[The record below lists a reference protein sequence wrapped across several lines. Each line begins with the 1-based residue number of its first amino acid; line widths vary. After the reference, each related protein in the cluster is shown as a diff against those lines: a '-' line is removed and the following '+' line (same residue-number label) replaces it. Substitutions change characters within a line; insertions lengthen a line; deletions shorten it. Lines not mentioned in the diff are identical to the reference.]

1 MTKLLISLIGA
12 LILGTTL
19 PASAGPDEQKPND
32 AQRPA
37 ATAPLKCPPD
47 KPVLQLDHGPRAQ
60 TTTYQN
66 QRRKER
72 YEAQLK
78 ACKEAGKP

>member
-12 LILGTTL
+12 LTLGTTL
-19 PASAGPDEQKPND
+19 PASAGPDEQEPNE

-37 ATAPLKCPPD
+37 PAVSLKCPPD
-47 KPVLQLDHGPRAQ
+47 KPVLQFDHGPRAQ
-60 TTTYQN
+60 TTSYQN

-78 ACKEAGKP
+78 ACKDAGKQ